1 MPLRPI
7 CSSDGYGAGDM
18 AQTLKVIAVF
28 IGLAAV
34 IGGLTMLLSSDNSL
48 DHIYGGALLAGG
60 LTYFWQRTGL
70 RGLK

>member
-1 MPLRPI
+1 
-7 CSSDGYGAGDM
+7 M

-48 DHIYGGALLAGG
+48 DHIYGVALLAGG